1 MGCSASKM
9 DEMKTKAKAVGMA
22 AAAKAKSAANE
33 VAAANGIQFVVPG
46 EQGSFAPFSNASFAC
61 LDVVVGKEK
70 AEGMALGSLEAEFDD
85 NMRVRCPTSTKVRD
99 GWGIKREDKSAIR
112 VKYEA
117 DDMKLTKMKHNLDG
131 LDIALGPKNNL
142 DVMLCTYMPLNAPV
156 GLYKDGA
163 KIDANPN
170 KSKAK
175 PIVIQP
181 DVRLVDLYMTVDGK
195 TYEDNKFC
203 CGEGHLNSEA
213 AMKEAKEKSYDQWEE
228 PMQIQTKRGPPS
240 GTKPWVTLFAKDAF
254 RAENFIYLPLM
265 IPEGADI
272 DTVMVDEVKSY
283 AEGLLAAWAKLCK
296 DIGPGKHT
304 FELRISPRGII
315 HPAEG
320 QGQGYKM
327 ANALIEGYGK
337 VSEIN
342 TNGSPSAVFCEG
354 LDKKFIAFC
363 KEHFEGK
370 DLVPDAD
377 NPIFNAKFTLDLDK
391 AVCTGAGPERVA
403 SKFADLFN
411 DDLAEHCQ
419 IALDLAGAA
428 SGPARQ
434 AFGQSPGKPVHIVI
448 PERKDFMAGGIFD
461 STDDKKGDE
470 YRHFIA
476 IAFWLH
482 PDTTND
488 EAEGCSEL
496 MYLKKYTR
504 RNWQTV
510 GSPAFEVVTPGS
522 EWGVRSHAQRIK
534 NKQIRKAIERDA
546 SIWNAKSELARSKS
560 WLG

>member
-1 MGCSASKM
+1 
-9 DEMKTKAKAVGMA
+9 
-22 AAAKAKSAANE
+22 
-33 VAAANGIQFVVPG
+33 
-46 EQGSFAPFSNASFAC
+46 
-61 LDVVVGKEK
+61 
-70 AEGMALGSLEAEFDD
+70 
-85 NMRVRCPTSTKVRD
+85 
-99 GWGIKREDKSAIR
+99 
-112 VKYEA
+112 
-117 DDMKLTKMKHNLDG
+117 
-131 LDIALGPKNNL
+131 
-142 DVMLCTYMPLNAPV
+142 
-156 GLYKDGA
+156 
-163 KIDANPN
+163 
-170 KSKAK
+170 
-175 PIVIQP
+175 
-181 DVRLVDLYMTVDGK
+181 
-195 TYEDNKFC
+195 
-203 CGEGHLNSEA
+203 
-213 AMKEAKEKSYDQWEE
+213 MKEAKEKSYDQWEE